1 MAITFPQCPPSR
13 SRNLKKSSYQILFT
27 KQIVSA
33 SEMFLMSLSTASTMG
48 QSLTQKSV
56 SVLMDEL
63 K

>member
-1 MAITFPQCPPSR
+1 MAITFPQCPSR
-13 SRNLKKSSYQILFT
+13 LQNLKKSSYQILFT